1 MGPEVDLTG
10 LSVEDEAMNDLHSAL
25 SKARKLKQKKRIE
38 PEKKVLQHVREV
50 GMEEG
55 SDDEGPAGSKP
66 HGANIV
72 LNSTSEF
79 CRTLGD
85 IPTYGQAG
93 NREEDEEELLVS
105 FVIKLQVQ
113 LFSGVSTPAV
123 R

>member
-1 MGPEVDLTG
+1 
-10 LSVEDEAMNDLHSAL
+10 MNDLHSAL
-25 SKARKLKQKKRIE
+25 NKARKLKQRKRIE

-55 SDDEGPAGSKP
+55 SDDERPSGSRAP
-66 HGANIV
+66 GANII

-93 NREEDEEELLVS
+93 NREEDEEELLVC
-105 FVIKLQVQ
+105 V
-113 LFSGVSTPAV
+113 LFSL
-123 R
+123 